1 MQAISYFKRNQTLAI
16 LSSQTALIA
25 MGVGAINPIL
35 PQYAKSFGVSITLIG
50 LVITSFGITRILS
63 DIPTSRLTTRFG
75 RRPILIIGSIVLAI
89 STLCA
94 TLLNSYWGLLVAW
107 AIQGMG
113 ASLFMVSAMIML
125 VDISPAENRG
135 QVMATFQGMQLI
147 GSGIGPVMGGFVAQ
161 AWGYRS
167 VFIVF
172 TILTFLCFLISYFR
186 LPETRDNR
194 KAFADSQG
202 QQLSKMRM
210 PATQSGIRPLLLD
223 VRFVLISLI
232 SLGVVMMRAVAQNQI
247 LPLLGQDRMGLSSG
261 QIGIAMTVTVIF
273 QFTAMF
279 IGGRLSDRFGRK
291 TIIIPGGVI
300 GALSLVALS
309 QSYNFET
316 LLLSCIGMGI
326 GVGMAGSTALAY
338 VADITPRGN
347 YDASM
352 GLYRTI
358 TDLSFVFGPVLLGW
372 LADVG
377 GFSLSLLFNAAFLF
391 ILVITFQ
398 IFARRRPKIS

>member
-94 TLLNSYWGLLVAW
+94 ALLNSYWGLLVAW

-135 QVMATFQGMQLI
+135 QVMATFQGTQLI

-194 KAFADSQG
+194 TAFADSQG

-210 PATQSGIRPLLLD
+210 VATQSGIRPLLLD
-223 VRFVLISLI
+223 IRFVLISLI
-232 SLGVVMMRAVAQNQI
+232 ALGVVTMRAVAQNQI

-261 QIGIAMTVTVIF
+261 QIGIAMTVTVVF

-291 TIIIPGGVI
+291 TIITPGGII

-309 QSYNFET
+309 QSYTFET

-347 YDASM
+347 YDTSM

-398 IFARRRPKIS
+398 IFARRRLKIS